1 MTDRTYG
8 NIPLSM
14 QGDDDDLSVF
24 GSKYSPFNRAGRDA
38 IRARGGGL
46 LSSIRSSPGRAYS
59 AARRL
64 TNRPRSPRGMTNY
77 GKKLKMTK
85 KAIAARRAYRR
96 RNGRSPRRSPR
107 RSRRSPRRSRR
118 SPRRSPRRGRKM
130 TKRAIHANAKKAMNL
145 HHRKGI
151 SLKQAWR
158 IVLKKNGFGGDYIL
172 AGLKAAQSEL
182 GMGFGMDMEAMRG
195 AAAIGRLSGSRF
207 GMATVCR
214 PGYSPN
220 SKWRKGKG
228 SGQKRCVKD
237 KTKKITVNELQA
249 IAVKNGISIYKTKK
263 GGGYTRTPVTGKALK
278 ARLSR
283 AKISYNYGRRRS
295 VSYV

>member
-1 MTDRTYG
+1 
-8 NIPLSM
+8 
-14 QGDDDDLSVF
+14 
-24 GSKYSPFNRAGRDA
+24 
-38 IRARGGGL
+38 
-46 LSSIRSSPGRAYS
+46 
-59 AARRL
+59 
-64 TNRPRSPRGMTNY
+64 
-77 GKKLKMTK
+77 
-85 KAIAARRAYRR
+85 
-96 RNGRSPRRSPR
+96 
-107 RSRRSPRRSRR
+107 
-118 SPRRSPRRGRKM
+118 M
-130 TKRAIHANAKKAMNL
+130 TKRAIYANAKKAMNL

-172 AGLKAAQSEL
+172 AGLKAVPGTL
-182 GMGFGMDMEAMRG
+182 GMGFGTETMRG

>member
-1 MTDRTYG
+1 M
-8 NIPLSM
+8 S
-14 QGDDDDLSVF
+14 DLLDLYF
-24 GSKYSPFNRAGRDA
+24 GAKRRK
-38 IRARGGGL
+38 R
-46 LSSIRSSPGRAYS
+46 RSSPK
-59 AARRL
+59 RR
-64 TNRPRSPRGMTNY
+64 RSRSP
-77 GKKLKMTK
+77 
-85 KAIAARRAYRR
+85 
-96 RNGRSPRRSPR
+96 
-107 RSRRSPRRSRR
+107 RRSPRRSRR

-237 KTKKITVNELQA
+237 KTNKITVNELQA
-249 IAVKNGISIYKTKK
+249 IAVKNGISIYKTRK

>member
-14 QGDDDDLSVF
+14 QGDDDLSVF
-24 GSKYSPFNRAGRDA
+24 GFVNEDSPLDRLAPARRRLASAGGRARDYA
-38 IRARGGGL
+38 SGALHRARGY
-46 LSSIRSSPGRAYS
+46 INRRFSPR
-59 AARRL
+59 
-64 TNRPRSPRGMTNY
+64 RSPRLSKY

-107 RSRRSPRRSRR
+107 RS
-118 SPRRSPRRGRKM
+118 RRSPRRGRKM